1 MTPMLRILVVL
12 VSVFAVGANH
22 YKTLGVDR
30 TATASEIKLAYRK
43 AALNYHPDRMPRGA
57 SSEQRRKAQVV
68 FEKFN
73 AAFETLGDPAKR
85 RQYDFDLANPI
96 QRGEDGIYRQGEP
109 GATPPRPQVE
119 IRVECTLEAFGG
131 YEDVIIS
138 LSAWSQ
144 ALGATVTEEIAQ
156 RLRLP
161 RLLKVPPGSRQGD
174 TVPSIL
180 PGIGGPRGI
189 GLTFRLVAKP
199 HPRLTRR
206 GDTLHATVVL
216 PAWRNAFGRLAVR
229 VRGLDGAWLTV
240 RARGERTRPMGETVH
255 LTGLGMPVLRGD
267 GSDGRDGE
275 ARGDLIVEMKMRSA
289 AEEAAYLASRIGGA
303 AVATLL
309 AKAALL
315 RLPAMA
321 GGMVEVVFT
330 SAAVVL
336 DFLSTDVLGRARPEA
351 RADRMRRGAE
361 QRLLRF
367 RRRDERERR
376 RAQEERA
383 SRARRQ
389 AERWRDLCAPFTR
402 RARAAWSWA
411 WG

>member
-1 MTPMLRILVVL
+1 MLRILVL
-12 VSVFAVGANH
+12 VFSVFAVGANH
-22 YKTLGVDR
+22 YNTLGIDR

-43 AALNYHPDRMPRGA
+43 AALKFHPDRMPRGA
-57 SSEQRRKAQVV
+57 SSERRRKAQVV
-68 FEKFN
+68 FENCN

-96 QRGEDGIYRQGEP
+96 QRGEEP

-131 YEDVIIS
+131 CEDVQIS

-180 PGIGGPRGI
+180 PGSRGI

-240 RARGERTRPMGETVH
+240 RARGERTRPTGETVR
-255 LTGLGMPVLRGD
+255 LTGQGMPVLCSD
-267 GSDGRDGE
+267 GRDGRDGRDGE

-303 AVATLL
+303 AVTTML

-321 GGMVEVVFT
+321 GGVVEFVFT

-336 DFLSTDVLGRARPEA
+336 DCLSTDVLGRARPEA
-351 RADRMRRGAE
+351 RADRMRRDAE
-361 QRLLRF
+361 QRLLRL

-383 SRARRQ
+383 AQARRQ
-389 AERWRDLCAPFTR
+389 AERWRELCASLTR
-402 RARAAWSWA
+402 QARAAWSWA

>member
-1 MTPMLRILVVL
+1 LHAERLLFWALR
-12 VSVFAVGANH
+12 
-22 YKTLGVDR
+22 
-30 TATASEIKLAYRK
+30 
-43 AALNYHPDRMPRGA
+43 
-57 SSEQRRKAQVV
+57 
-68 FEKFN
+68 
-73 AAFETLGDPAKR
+73 
-85 RQYDFDLANPI
+85 
-96 QRGEDGIYRQGEP
+96 
-109 GATPPRPQVE
+109 
-119 IRVECTLEAFGG
+119 
-131 YEDVIIS
+131 
-138 LSAWSQ
+138 WSQ

-161 RLLKVPPGSRQGD
+161 RLLKVPPGSRPGC
-174 TVPSIL
+174 TVPS
-180 PGIGGPRGI
+180 GIGF
-189 GLTFRLVAKP
+189 LTFRLVAKP

-240 RARGERTRPMGETVH
+240 RARGERTRPTGETVR
-255 LTGLGMPVLRGD
+255 LTGQGMPVLCSD
-267 GSDGRDGE
+267 GRDGRDGE

-303 AVATLL
+303 AVATML

-321 GGMVEVVFT
+321 GGVVEFVFT

-336 DFLSTDVLGRARPEA
+336 EFLSTDVLGRARPEA
-351 RADRMRRGAE
+351 RADRMRRDAE
-361 QRLLRF
+361 QRLLRL

-383 SRARRQ
+383 AQARRQ
-389 AERWRDLCAPFTR
+389 AERWRELCASLTR
-402 RARAAWSWA
+402 QARAAWSWA

>member
-1 MTPMLRILVVL
+1 MFRRLVL
-12 VSVFAVGANH
+12 VFSVFAVGANH
-22 YKTLGVDR
+22 YNTLGIDR

-43 AALNYHPDRMPRGA
+43 AALKFHPDRMPRGA
-57 SSEQRRKAQVV
+57 SSERRRKAQVV
-68 FEKFN
+68 FENCN

-85 RQYDFDLANPI
+85 RQYDFDLANPM
-96 QRGEDGIYRQGEP
+96 QRGEGIQREP

-131 YEDVIIS
+131 YEDVQIS
-138 LSAWSQ
+138 LSAYEQ
-144 ALGATVTEEIAQ
+144 ALGATVSEEIAQ

-174 TVPSIL
+174 TVPSSA
-180 PGIGGPRGI
+180 GGQSI

-240 RARGERTRPMGETVH
+240 RARGERTRPTGETVR
-255 LTGLGMPVLRGD
+255 LTGQGMPVLCSD
-267 GSDGRDGE
+267 GRDGRDGE

-303 AVATLL
+303 AVATML

-321 GGMVEVVFT
+321 GGVVEFVFT

-336 DFLSTDVLGRARPEA
+336 DCLSTDVLGRARPEA
-351 RADRMRRGAE
+351 RADRMRRDAE
-361 QRLLRF
+361 QRLLRL

-383 SRARRQ
+383 AQARRQ
-389 AERWRDLCAPFTR
+389 AERWRELCASLTR
-402 RARAAWSWA
+402 QARAAWSWA

>member
-1 MTPMLRILVVL
+1 MLRILVL
-12 VSVFAVGANH
+12 VFSVFAVGANH
-22 YKTLGVDR
+22 YNTLGIDR

-43 AALNYHPDRMPRGA
+43 AALKFHPDRMPRGA
-57 SSEQRRKAQVV
+57 SSERRRKAQVV
-68 FEKFN
+68 FENCN

-85 RQYDFDLANPI
+85 RQYDFDLANPM
-96 QRGEDGIYRQGEP
+96 QRGEGIQREP

-131 YEDVIIS
+131 YEDVQIS

-144 ALGATVTEEIAQ
+144 ALGATISDKIAQ

-180 PGIGGPRGI
+180 QIPSSGAKIGGSRGI

-240 RARGERTRPMGETVH
+240 RARGERTRPTGETVR
-255 LTGLGMPVLRGD
+255 LTGQGMPVLCSD
-267 GSDGRDGE
+267 GRDGRDGE

-303 AVATLL
+303 AVTTML

-321 GGMVEVVFT
+321 SGVVEFVFT

-336 DFLSTDVLGRARPEA
+336 EFLSTDVLGRARPEA
-351 RADRMRRGAE
+351 RADRMRRDAE
-361 QRLLRF
+361 QRLLRL

-383 SRARRQ
+383 AQARRQ
-389 AERWRDLCAPFTR
+389 AERWRELCASLTR
-402 RARAAWSWA
+402 QARAAWSWA